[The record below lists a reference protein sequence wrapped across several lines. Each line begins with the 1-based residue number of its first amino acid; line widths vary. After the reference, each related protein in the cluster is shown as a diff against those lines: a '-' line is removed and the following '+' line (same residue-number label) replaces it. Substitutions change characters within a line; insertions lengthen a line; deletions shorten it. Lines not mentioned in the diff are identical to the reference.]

1 MKAPLKWLLAYTD
14 LEYKDSDEFA
24 ANIASLM
31 TLSGSKVETVDKLES
46 KITRVVVGKCVKI
59 ERHQNSDHMF
69 VCQMDVGSDFGG
81 VIQIVTGAQNVK
93 LGDHIPV
100 ALDNSVISGGREIK
114 SGKLRGEV
122 SDGMMCSF
130 EELGL
135 SSANFEGG
143 IDDGVIVLEDLKLLG
158 GKDYDS
164 FIGKDIMEVLDV
176 CYKDYV
182 IDFEITS
189 NRADC
194 FSITGL
200 AREAAV
206 TMGAKFVMPK
216 IEVKETA
223 KGSAKD
229 SVSVSVEDS
238 DLCPAYFARTVKN
251 VKIAPSPKWMR
262 ERLEAAGVRSINN
275 IVDITNYVM
284 LEMGQPMHA
293 FDKRTVR
300 GDKIIVRR
308 AKEGEIFRTLDGQ
321 DRTLNA
327 NMLVI
332 SDAIGAIG
340 IAGVM
345 GGENS
350 EIRPDTTE
358 IVFESATF
366 DAVTV
371 RRGAKSVGLRTESS
385 SRFEKGLD
393 PMLAYISI
401 NRAAQLVEE
410 LGAGEVE
417 KGIVEVKTKDA
428 FSEREVPFDPAKINA
443 FLGTDIPTEK
453 MVEIL
458 ENLECRVKLEKKVI
472 VPPYFRHDL
481 ICIADVAEEIARFYG
496 YNNIESTL
504 LKNCEMTLGSRTK
517 IQRIRDVIRNRMS
530 GSGFREMLTYSFES
544 PNVYDKLM
552 LPADDPHRNFV
563 KISNPL
569 GEDYSAM
576 RTSMAPTVL
585 RTLSFNY
592 AQRNKAAW
600 LFEIAYVY
608 LKYANE
614 EELPEHREQLAIGAY
629 GNMDFFKLKGVLE
642 ALFDE
647 LKLPEA
653 EYVASNELSF
663 MHPGRTADIYI
674 GGKKIGYAGQVHPLC
689 ADNYEAPRDSYIAVL
704 DLKPLAE
711 GAVEIPKGKELP
723 KFPAVTRDL
732 AVVLDKKIPQ
742 GEVIKIIRQRGG
754 KLLESCEL
762 FDCYEG
768 IQVGIGKKSLAY
780 SLCFRSSEGTL
791 TDDDIDKQMKK
802 ILNGLTNI
810 GAELR

>member
-14 LEYKDSDEFA
+14 IDYEDSDSFA
-24 ANIASLM
+24 EKLAGEM
-31 TLSGSKVETVDKLES
+31 TLSGSKVETVDKIGN
-46 KITRVVVGKCVKI
+46 KINRVVVGKCVEI
-59 ERHQNSDHMF
+59 VRHQNSDHMF
-69 VCQMDVGSDFGG
+69 VCQMDVGADFGG
-81 VIQIVTGAQNVK
+81 VTQIVTGAQNVK
-93 LGDHIPV
+93 LNDHIPV
-100 ALDNSVISGGREIK
+100 ALDDSVIAGGREIK
-114 SGKLRGEV
+114 AGKLRGEI
-122 SDGMMCSF
+122 SNGMMCSF

-135 SSANFEGG
+135 SSTNYEGG
-143 IDDGVIVLEDLKLLG
+143 IDDGVMVLEDLKMFEG
-158 GKDYDS
+158 ADYDS
-164 FIGKDIMEVLDV
+164 FIGKDIMEVLDA
-176 CYKDYV
+176 CYKDHV

-206 TMGAKFVMPK
+206 TMGSEFIFPD
-216 IEVKETA
+216 IRVKEEA
-223 KGSAKD
+223 PGEAKD
-229 SVSVSVEDS
+229 SVQVFVADE
-238 DLCPAYFARTVKN
+238 DLCPAYFARSVKN

-262 ERLEAAGVRSINN
+262 DRLEASGVRAINN

-284 LEMGQPMHA
+284 LELGQPMHA
-293 FDKRTVR
+293 FDRRTVR
-300 GDKIIVRR
+300 GNKIIVRR
-308 AKEGEIFRTLDGQ
+308 AGEGELFRTLDGN
-321 DRTLNA
+321 DRVLNA

-332 SDAIGAIG
+332 SDNVGAIG

-358 IVFESATF
+358 IIFESATF

-393 PMLAYISI
+393 PLLAYKAID
-401 NRAAQLVEE
+401 RAAQLVEE
-410 LGAGEVE
+410 LGCGEVE
-417 KGIVEVKTKDA
+417 KGIVSCTKKDVFA
-428 FSEREVPFDPAKINA
+428 ERTVPFDCDRINA
-443 FLGTDIPTEK
+443 FLGTHISLEK
-453 MVEIL
+453 MVDIL
-458 ENLECRVKLEKKVI
+458 EKLECRVDAENKVI

-517 IQRIRDVIRNRMS
+517 LQRIRDVIRNRMS

-544 PNVYDKLM
+544 PNVYDKLA
-552 LPADDPHRNFV
+552 LAQDDPHRNFV

-576 RTSMAPTVL
+576 RTSMVPTVL
-585 RTLSFNY
+585 RTLAFNH
-592 AQRNKAAW
+592 AQRNKEAR

-608 LKYANE
+608 LKKVNE
-614 EELPEHREQLAIGAY
+614 EELPEHREQIVAGAY
-629 GNMDFFKLKGVLE
+629 GDMDFFKFKGVIE

-647 LKLPEA
+647 LKL
-653 EYVASNELSF
+653 NERDYEPLKDVPYL
-663 MHPGRTADIYI
+663 HPGRAAAVFID
-674 GGKKIGYAGQVHPLC
+674 GKKIGFIGQVHPTV
-689 ADNYEAPRDSYIAVL
+689 ADNFEAPKDSLVAVL
-704 DLKPLAE
+704 DVSPLAE
-711 GAVEIPKGKELP
+711 KAVEIPKGKELP

-732 AVVLDKKIPQ
+732 AVVLKKDIPQ
-742 GEVIKIIRQRGG
+742 GDVIKIIRQRGG

-768 IQVGIGKKSLAY
+768 VQVGPGRKSLAY
-780 SLCFRSSEGTL
+780 SLCFRSADGTL
-791 TDDDIDKQMKK
+791 TDEDIDKQMKK
-802 ILNGLTNI
+802 ILNGLENI

>member
-14 LEYKDSDEFA
+14 IEYKDSDEFA
-24 ANIASLM
+24 ANVASLM

-46 KITRVVVGKCVKI
+46 KIHRVVVGKCVEI
-59 ERHQNSDHMF
+59 VRHQNSDHMF
-69 VCQMDVGSDFGG
+69 VCQMDVGSGFGG

-100 ALDNSVISGGREIK
+100 ALDGSVISGGREIH
-114 SGKLRGEV
+114 SGKLRGEL

-143 IDDGVIVLEDLKLLG
+143 IDDGVIVLEDLKLLSG
-158 GKDYDS
+158 ADYDS

-176 CYKDYV
+176 CYKDHV

-206 TMGAKFVMPK
+206 TLGGKFKMPE
-216 IEVKETA
+216 INVKEEG
-223 KGSAKD
+223 KGEAKD
-229 SVSVSVEDS
+229 SVSVYVADEN
-238 DLCPAYFARTVKN
+238 LCPVYFARTVTN

-262 ERLEAAGVRSINN
+262 ERLEACG
-275 IVDITNYVM
+275 
-284 LEMGQPMHA
+284 
-293 FDKRTVR
+293 
-300 GDKIIVRR
+300 VRR
-308 AKEGEIFRTLDGQ
+308 AGEGEVFRTLDGQ

-332 SDAIGAIG
+332 SDAEGAIG
-340 IAGVM
+340 VAGVM

-393 PMLAYISI
+393 PMLAYLSI

-417 KGIVEVKTKDA
+417 KGIVSFKRADA
-428 FSEREVPFDPAKINA
+428 FNEREVAFDPDRINA
-443 FLGTDIPTEK
+443 FLGTDIPAEK

-458 ENLECRVKLEKKVI
+458 ENLECRVDLEKKII

-544 PNVYDKLM
+544 PNVYDKLL
-552 LPADDPHRNFV
+552 LPENDPHRNYV

-585 RTLSFNY
+585 RTLAFNY

-600 LFEIAYVY
+600 LFENAYVY
-608 LKYANE
+608 IKTENE

-629 GNMDFFKLKGVLE
+629 GDMDFFKLKGVLE
-642 ALFDE
+642 ALFEE

-653 EYVASNELSF
+653 EYTANKELPF
-663 MHPGRTADIYI
+663 MHPGRTADVFI
-674 GGKKIGYAGQVHPLC
+674 GGKKIGYFGQVHPLC
-689 ADNYEAPRDSYIAVL
+689 ADNFEAPRDSYIAVL

-711 GAVEIPKGKELP
+711 DAVEIPKGKELP

-732 AVVLDKKIPQ
+732 AVVLDRAIPQ

-768 IQVGIGKKSLAY
+768 IQVGPGKKSLAY
-780 SLCFRSSEGTL
+780 SLCFRSAEGTL
-791 TDDDIDKQMKK
+791 TDEDIDKQMKK
-802 ILNGLTNI
+802 ILNGLLNV

>member
-14 LEYKDSDEFA
+14 IKNEETDAFA
-24 ANIASLM
+24 EHLASEM

-46 KITRVVVGKCVKI
+46 KIHRVVVGKCVEI
-59 ERHQNSDHMF
+59 VRHQNSDHMF
-69 VCQMDVGSDFGG
+69 VCQMDVGEAFGG
-81 VIQIVTGAQNVK
+81 VTQIVTGAQNVK

-114 SGKLRGEV
+114 AGKLRGEV
-122 SDGMMCSF
+122 SNGMMCSF

-135 SSANFEGG
+135 SSSAFEGG
-143 IDDGVIVLEDLKLLG
+143 IDDGVIVLEDLKMLDG
-158 GKDYDS
+158 ADYDS
-164 FIGKDIMEVLDV
+164 FIGKDIMEVIDV
-176 CYKDYV
+176 CYKDHV

-206 TMGAKFVMPK
+206 TMGAKFEMPK
-216 IEVKETA
+216 IVVKEEA
-223 KGSAKD
+223 EGYAKD
-229 SVSVSVEDS
+229 SVQVFVADET
-238 DLCPAYFARTVKN
+238 LCPAYFARSVKN

-262 ERLEAAGVRSINN
+262 DRLEACGVRSINN

-284 LEMGQPMHA
+284 LELGQPMHA
-293 FDKRTVR
+293 FDRRTVR
-300 GDKIIVRR
+300 GGKIVVRR
-308 AKEGEIFRTLDGQ
+308 AAEGEIFRTLDGV
-321 DRTLNA
+321 DRKLNA

-332 SDAIGAIG
+332 SDAEGAIG

-350 EIRPDTTE
+350 EIRPDTRE
-358 IVFESATF
+358 IIFESATF

-393 PMLAYISI
+393 PMLAKIAI
-401 NRAAQLVEE
+401 ERAAQLVEE

-417 KGIVEVKTKDA
+417 KGVVSCVRKDA
-428 FSEREVPFDPAKINA
+428 FLDRTVPFDCDKINA
-443 FLGTDIPTEK
+443 FLGTGIPEEK
-453 MVEIL
+453 MAAIL
-458 ENLECRVKLEKKVI
+458 TDLECRVDAGKKII

-481 ICIADVAEEIARFYG
+481 ICLADVAEEVARFYG
-496 YNNIESTL
+496 YNKIESTL

-517 IQRIRDVIRNRMS
+517 HQRIRDVIRNRMS

-544 PNVYDKLM
+544 PNVYDKL
-552 LPADDPHRNFV
+552 LLKEGDFHRNYV

-585 RTLSFNY
+585 RTLAFNY
-592 AQRNKAAW
+592 AQRNKAAK

-608 LKYANE
+608 LKKENE

-629 GNMDFFKLKGVLE
+629 GDMDFFKLKGVVE
-642 ALFDE
+642 ALFEE
-647 LKLPEA
+647 LKIKGA
-653 EYVASNELSF
+653 EYEASKELPF
-663 MHPGRTADIYI
+663 MHPGRTANVILA
-674 GGKKIGYAGQVHPLC
+674 GKNIGYIGQVHPL
-689 ADNYEAPRDSYIAVL
+689 ATDNFEAPRDSYIAVL
-704 DLKPLAE
+704 DLAPLVDA
-711 GAVEIPKGKELP
+711 AVEIPKGKELP

-732 AVVLDKKIPQ
+732 AVVLKKSIPQ
-742 GEVIKIIRQRGG
+742 GEVIRIIKQRGG
-754 KLLESCEL
+754 KLLESCDL

-768 IQVGIGKKSLAY
+768 IQVGPGKKSLAY
-780 SLCFRSSEGTL
+780 SLCFRSAEGTL

-802 ILNGLTNI
+802 ILNGLENI